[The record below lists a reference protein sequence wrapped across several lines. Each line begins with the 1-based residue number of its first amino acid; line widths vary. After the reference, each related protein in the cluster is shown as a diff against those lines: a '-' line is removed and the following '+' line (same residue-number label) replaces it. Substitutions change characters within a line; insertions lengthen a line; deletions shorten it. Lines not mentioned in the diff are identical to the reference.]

1 MPRSSGDTPTQDD
14 IELEAPPP
22 SSRRRS
28 SADTL
33 SQELARGTRKSR
45 PLILSRYILLGQL
58 GSGGS
63 SMVYKAYDPELDRKV
78 ALKLLQTRTDD
89 ARGRGRSR
97 LLREA
102 QAMAKL
108 THPNVVTVHDVS
120 GYGEGDLGLNPN
132 LHANRLEIP
141 PRGIFIVME
150 LVEGGDLRH
159 WLNRRHRSWRSV
171 LDVMLGAGKGLAAAH
186 EVGIVHRDFKPGNLL
201 IGDDGRVMVSDFG
214 LARAAVPSAS
224 SSSRDSS
231 NTSANWEETAHE
243 NLTRSGA
250 VLGTPPYMSP
260 EQHRGHGSDPRSD
273 QFGFGVTLYEALFGV
288 RPFSG
293 SMKEMRQAKEAG
305 QWRAFPSGTGVPA
318 RLAPVIERLLQPAP
332 EDRYPSINELLE
344 ALERAGRSR
353 VPRFALAGAVAA
365 AVGGATAWS
374 VLGSDEDPCQAG
386 TTHVERVWSEAKQD
400 AVRAAFE
407 SSAATYAGAAGLRVQ
422 AEIGMWTSRWHD
434 AYRDACEATHERH
447 EQSVETLDLRV
458 ACLGRHM
465 RQLEAMVDLIEQGE
479 AVVIENAVVSVQSLG
494 NVDDCSDVAALT
506 ARIDLPASP
515 EARARVD
522 AGYGRLAEAHAQELA
537 GRYEQAVSVAR
548 EVSDEATAVE
558 YWPLHGF
565 AQLRIASALSL
576 MGDFSSAEEHL
587 LTSVLSAER
596 SRDEPTAADAWID
609 LVWVVGVEQLR
620 PEEALRWIRF
630 AEAAVDR
637 MGTDP
642 IRTAALDHNRAGVYY
657 RLERYDEALR
667 YYERAHEVQR
677 EHYGPQHPVVA
688 QTLNHIGN
696 VLIMQGRY
704 ERARVKCEQALHI
717 RRQTLGADHP
727 RVAAPLNNLAELLGR
742 QDDHQGALDYA
753 EQALGITRGSG
764 RPEELFAWI
773 LVARQ
778 QRALGH
784 AKPELDARRRA
795 LALLDA
801 HPGFDQSSRSEHEK
815 RIAILR

>member
-1 MPRSSGDTPTQDD
+1 MPNDPGDNRTQDD
-14 IELEAPPP
+14 VELANAR
-22 SSRRRS
+22 SGGRRADALSR
-28 SADTL
+28 
-33 SQELARGTRKSR
+33 ELARGSRKSR

-89 ARGRGRSR
+89 SKGRGRSR

-120 GYGEGDLGLNPN
+120 GYGELDLGLSSNVDSE
-132 LHANRLEIP
+132 RLEIP

-159 WLNRRHRSWRSV
+159 WLNRRHRSWRAV
-171 LDVMLGAGKGLAAAH
+171 VDVMLQAGKGLAAAH
-186 EVGIVHRDFKPGNLL
+186 DVGIVHRDFKPGNLL

-214 LARAAVPSAS
+214 LARAAMPSATS
-224 SSSRDSS
+224 SPREVSESA
-231 NTSANWEETAHE
+231 TSWDETSHD

-293 SMKEMRQAKEAG
+293 SMKEMRRAKEAG
-305 QWRAFPSGTGVPA
+305 KWRAIPSRTEVPA
-318 RLAPVIERLLQPAP
+318 RLSPVLERILLPAP
-332 EDRYPSINELLE
+332 EDRFASMNEMLE

-353 VPRFALAGAVAA
+353 VPRALLGGGIAL
-365 AVGGATAWS
+365 AVGGGVALSMTA
-374 VLGSDEDPCQAG
+374 DAEDPCAAA
-386 TTHVERVWSEAKQD
+386 TAHVERVWGEPRQQ
-400 AVRAAFE
+400 AVREAFE
-407 SSAATYAGAAGLRVQ
+407 SSAAPYAAAAAVRVQ
-422 AEIGMWTSRWHD
+422 AEIDTWTGMWH
-434 AYRDACEATHERH
+434 AGYRDACEATHVHH

-465 RQLEAMVDLIEQGE
+465 LQLEAMIDLIAQGE
-479 AVVIENAVVSVQSLG
+479 AGVIENAVVSVQSLG
-494 NVDDCSDVAALT
+494 DLDACADVAALT
-506 ARIDLPASP
+506 ARIDPPASAH
-515 EARARVD
+515 ARARVD
-522 AGYGRLAEAHAQELA
+522 AGYGRLAEAHALELA
-537 GRYEQAVSVAR
+537 GRYEQAVALAHDVAN
-548 EVSDEATAVE
+548 EASAVE

-565 AQLRIASALSL
+565 AKLRMASAGSL
-576 MGDFSSAEEHL
+576 MGDFQTAEEHL
-587 LTSVLSAER
+587 LDAVLSAER

-620 PEEALRWIRF
+620 AEEALRWVRF

-637 MGTDP
+637 LGQDP
-642 IRTAALDHNRAGVYY
+642 IRKAALDHNRAGVYY
-657 RLERYDEALR
+657 RLERYDEALH
-667 YYERAHEVQR
+667 YYERAHAVQL
-677 EHYGPQHPVVA
+677 EHYGQQHPVVA

-696 VLIMQGRY
+696 VLIMQGRF
-704 ERARVKCEQALHI
+704 EQARIKCELALKI
-717 RRQTLGADHP
+717 RRETLGNDHP

-742 QDDHQGALDYA
+742 RDDRQGALQYA
-753 EQALGITRGSG
+753 QQALAITRGSG

-778 QRALGH
+778 HEALGH
-784 AKPELDARRRA
+784 PQLEFEARRQV
-795 LALLDA
+795 LELLDA
-801 HPGFDQSSRSEHEK
+801 HPGFDQSSRSEHAQ
-815 RIAILR
+815 RVDALRP